1 MILAESSIETMNE
14 KESIQNPALYNFNL
28 QSEDSLM
35 DIDGENN
42 RSFDIAQEQFNNITT
57 EQGSI
62 SIRENNTQDIVIA

>member
-42 RSFDIAQEQFNNITT
+42 RSLDIAQE
-57 EQGSI
+57 
-62 SIRENNTQDIVIA
+62 